1 MAKSAPMSKTPP
13 SLTAQSP
20 LGGYEMV
27 ADGTSLIEVTG
38 LSMVSVAP
46 LAGSQGAFQ
55 TAMAKLFKTGSPKP
69 SATMALDRS
78 GKQKCILMPS
88 AQNQWFL
95 CFDDDGTNPIDAAK
109 ALLGKSLS
117 KQMAMTDQSDS
128 WVVLALSGPQSRET
142 LARICPI
149 DCSASAMPIGTTA
162 RTSME
167 HLGAI
172 ITRRPDEG
180 ITSLVSGC
188 YRRDLRLPAFCT
200 QLPDH
205 RHFVTK
211 SNILIFL
218 SRKPRF
224 PFASSD

>member
-20 LGGYEMV
+20 LDGYEII
-27 ADGTSLIEVTG
+27 ADSTSLIEVTG

-46 LAGSQGAFQ
+46 LAGSQAAFQ
-55 TAMAKLFKTGSPKP
+55 TAMAKLFKIGKTSETGKNNSPKP
-69 SATMALDRS
+69 SATMVLDRS
-78 GKQKCILMPS
+78 GKQNCFLMPS

-95 CFDDDGTNPIDAAK
+95 CFDDDGTNPIDTAK
-109 ALLGKSLS
+109 AMLGKGLS
-117 KQMAMTDQSDS
+117 KQLAMTDQSDS
-128 WVVLALSGPQSRET
+128 WVILALSGLHSRQT

-172 ITRRPDEG
+172 ITRRPDG
-180 ITSLVSGC
+180 GDHQPCFWLLSARSSAASFLHAITGS
-188 YRRDLRLPAFCT
+188 P
-200 QLPDH
+200 
-205 RHFVTK
+205 
-211 SNILIFL
+211 
-218 SRKPRF
+218 
-224 PFASSD
+224 PFRN

>member
-13 SLTAQSP
+13 NWIAQSP
-20 LGGYEMV
+20 LGGYNMIIG
-27 ADGTSLIEVTG
+27 GTSLIEVTG

-46 LAGSQGAFQ
+46 LAGSQVAFQ
-55 TAMAKLFKTGSPKP
+55 TAIAKLFKADKSDSPKP

-78 GKQKCILMPS
+78 GKQHCILMPS

-95 CFDDDGTNPIDAAK
+95 CFDDDGANPIDAAR

-128 WVVLALSGPQSRET
+128 WAILALSGPQSRHT

-149 DCSASAMPIGTTA
+149 DCSASAMPVGSTA
-162 RTSME
+162 RTVME

-172 ITRRPDEG
+172 ITRRPDKG
-180 ITSLVSGC
+180 DGQPCFWLLSARSSATSFLHAITGS
-188 YRRDLRLPAFCT
+188 PPFC
-200 QLPDH
+200 D
-205 RHFVTK
+205 
-211 SNILIFL
+211 
-218 SRKPRF
+218 
-224 PFASSD
+224 

>member
-20 LGGYEMV
+20 LGGYKMIV
-27 ADGTSLIEVTG
+27 DGASLIEVTG

-46 LAGSQGAFQ
+46 LAGSQAAFQ
-55 TAMAKLFKTGSPKP
+55 TATAKLFKTGKSDSSKP
-69 SATMALDRS
+69 SATMALDRP
-78 GKQKCILMPS
+78 GKQRCILMPS

-128 WVVLALSGPQSRET
+128 WVILALSGLQSRRT
-142 LARICPI
+142 FARICPI
-149 DCSASAMPIGTTA
+149 DCSASAMLIGTTA

-180 ITSLVSGC
+180 DHQPCFWLLSARSSAASFLHTITGSPPF
-188 YRRDLRLPAFCT
+188 RD
-200 QLPDH
+200 
-205 RHFVTK
+205 
-211 SNILIFL
+211 
-218 SRKPRF
+218 
-224 PFASSD
+224 

>member
-27 ADGTSLIEVTG
+27 ADVTSLIEVTG

-172 ITRRPDEG
+172 ITRRPDG
-180 ITSLVSGC
+180 GDHQPCFWLLSARSSAASFLHAITGS
-188 YRRDLRLPAFCT
+188 P
-200 QLPDH
+200 
-205 RHFVTK
+205 
-211 SNILIFL
+211 
-218 SRKPRF
+218 
-224 PFASSD
+224 PFRN